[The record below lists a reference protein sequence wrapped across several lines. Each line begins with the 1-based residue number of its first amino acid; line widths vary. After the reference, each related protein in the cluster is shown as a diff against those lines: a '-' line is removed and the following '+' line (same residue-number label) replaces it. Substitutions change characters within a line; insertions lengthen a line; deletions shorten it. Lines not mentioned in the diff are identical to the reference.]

1 MLNYSLYYFTFCC
14 HYLFCL
20 CLVALLSWNLSSLLN
35 SQTKNGLK
43 ANLEKLIVFPLTE
56 IVTPF
61 HPVFPIGDRFSGHLI
76 GINGVNLR

>member
-1 MLNYSLYYFTFCC
+1 MLNYSLYYFTCCC

-43 ANLEKLIVFPLTE
+43 ANLEKNISLVLKQVE
-56 IVTPF
+56 
-61 HPVFPIGDRFSGHLI
+61 FSK
-76 GINGVNLR
+76 